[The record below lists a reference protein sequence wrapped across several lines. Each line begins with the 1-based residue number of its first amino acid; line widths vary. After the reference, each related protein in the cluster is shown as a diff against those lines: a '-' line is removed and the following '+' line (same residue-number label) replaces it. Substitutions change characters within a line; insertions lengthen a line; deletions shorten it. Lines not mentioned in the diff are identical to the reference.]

1 MIVSQLL
8 SRVLAISTPFMLSN
22 ILNLNLGEEGG
33 WAERQEDWEIPNNL
47 PFSLIF
53 MIFFSKIVVQ

>member
-8 SRVLAISTPFMLSN
+8 SAVLAISTPFMLSY

-33 WAERQEDWEIPNNL
+33 WAERQEDWEIPNTL
-47 PFSLIF
+47 PFPEF
-53 MIFFSKIVVQ
+53 YDFFSKIVVQ